1 MSQTPKTTK
10 QCILPI
16 LCCIRSSSCLL
27 VKAHLPCWSSSQL
40 VKLFSE
46 YSSLQSQLAHLP
58 QLLLDLLSWL
68 LHLFV
73 LLTWVISLADPPREP
88 WTSLTQNMLASR
100 YILHLELWDP
110 FLTQDCTYQTK
121 GYIVSSIFQSHAH
134 IPHLHLPSAVHSDA
148 HHPWW
153 DVQSG
158 CWCDSWP
165 AGYPCGGDI
174 ANRKASGKTWSGMEK
189 DKSMESRD
197 NQIVWHRMY
206 ISNISTWFIET
217 YSVSTKSEHIICS
230 IGVCFFRPLIP
241 WELVW
246 QATFS

>member
-10 QCILPI
+10 QCIAPI
-16 LCCIRSSSCLL
+16 ICCIRSSSCLL

-46 YSSLQSQLAHLP
+46 YSSLRSQLAHLP

-88 WTSLTQNMLASR
+88 WTSLTQNMASVKVYTPSR
-100 YILHLELWDP
+100 VM
-110 FLTQDCTYQTK
+110 
-121 GYIVSSIFQSHAH
+121 GSIFDSRLYLPNQGIHCFIHFSESCAH
-134 IPHLHLPSAVHSDA
+134 PTSAVHSDA

-206 ISNISTWFIET
+206 IST
-217 YSVSTKSEHIICS
+217 Y
-230 IGVCFFRPLIP
+230 
-241 WELVW
+241 
-246 QATFS
+246 